1 MKKFYVIGN
10 PIDHSLSP
18 KLHNFWFKKNKIDAI
33 YEKKL
38 MNEEEIPK
46 LIESIRKTEINGAN
60 VTVPFKNSV
69 IPFLDNLSS
78 EAKKTNSV
86 NTICVEEDKI
96 IGHNTDIAG
105 FELALRYINY
115 DVKRKKAF
123 IIGAGGVSP
132 SIIFALNNMG
142 CENICLTNRTFEK
155 AEKIKE
161 TFNDINIQKWGD
173 IPEFDIVINATS
185 VGLKNENFDLELNKS
200 GNSKFFYDVIY
211 NPSETNFLKDA
222 KLKGNK
228 TENGRMMFIYQAHQS
243 FALWNKVLPK
253 IDEETIEILK

>member
-78 EAKKTNSV
+78 EAKKT
-86 NTICVEEDKI
+86 K
-96 IGHNTDIAG
+96 
-105 FELALRYINY
+105 
-115 DVKRKKAF
+115 
-123 IIGAGGVSP
+123 
-132 SIIFALNNMG
+132 M
-142 CENICLTNRTFEK
+142 ENITVEGADLAKEIGQKVNEDFDEK
-155 AEKIKE
+155 KLPLMLAM
-161 TFNDINIQKWGD
+161 
-173 IPEFDIVINATS
+173 INAIT
-185 VGLKNENFDLELNKS
+185 KDKKLELNWDL
-200 GNSKFFYDVIY
+200 F
-211 NPSETNFLKDA
+211 
-222 KLKGNK
+222 
-228 TENGRMMFIYQAHQS
+228 R
-243 FALWNKVLPK
+243 
-253 IDEETIEILK
+253 